1 MTLDELDLQIACA
14 RLPVAYCWAFDTRNV
29 EAFADLFC
37 ADAQWHRPT
46 GETVVGREQIRTSFM
61 KPLVGILRHVASNV
75 LVTPVD
81 RQHANGVS
89 LATVYRGAE
98 RADAPPILPAPIHV
112 VQYDDRY
119 RRDGDGRWR
128 IASRRTTKV
137 FVAS

>member
-1 MTLDELDLQIACA
+1 MTLEELDLQIACA
-14 RLPVAYCWAFDTRNV
+14 RLPVAYCWAFDTRDV
-29 EAFADLFC
+29 DAFVDLFGT
-37 ADAQWHRPT
+37 DAQWHRPT
-46 GETVVGREQIRTSFM
+46 GETVVGRVQIRTSFM
-61 KPLVGILRHVASNV
+61 KPLVGMLRHVASNV

-98 RADAPPILPAPIHV
+98 RADAPPILPAPIHI
-112 VQYDDRY
+112 VQYDDQY
-119 RRDGDGRWR
+119 RRDDDGCWR